1 MEEDILGILF
11 GVALFVLMI
20 FLIVTAGTVMF
31 FAAIPAGIGYSIYW
45 FQVKS
50 PAAQERQASERT
62 LQLYNAVK
70 CKFTAI
76 DIAQFIGDRI
86 GYPDGGDHNVDVQFS
101 IASRLVGVEELD
113 SYPPPPPEL
122 CDTIEGGRYRDF
134 LNQVSP
140 EDFEKRLAHIC
151 RVAQLCAEPPT
162 NDNVANVIYTAVE
175 TLDDGRDIL
184 PKTRKRLDD
193 NFVAQKEVAPRA
205 YDGDDIIDA
214 YLRGTPL
221 ALMGEMLHDDTVSI
235 PDGLRTTHQ
244 IIVGGSGHGKTQCLQ
259 EMIVKDL
266 EDDNACVIVMDSQG
280 EMLEKLLH
288 VVSWDRCMYLDGGN
302 LHQPLGLGAFE
313 IGSTLKIE
321 DEPKLRTAVALY
333 EHMFS
338 SRETKLTTKQSTLY
352 RYLSRFLMV
361 IPGANFD
368 TALTLLEHGH
378 EGYAEHISQLDT
390 TSQTFIQS
398 NLDNPK
404 AKGASQAYKQ
414 TRQEVAQ
421 RIYTLLESRAISQMF
436 NAPVSKVD
444 IGQAIKDNR
453 VILINT
459 AQSVLGD
466 EGASLFGR
474 YCLAQIAMEVLSR
487 QPTTKRV
494 YFYIDEAQEYLSGDP
509 VIHRLFE
516 QGRKRGLCMVC
527 AFHRLG
533 QVPDLEDMLKT
544 LTSIK
549 LVGGVSASD
558 AAKLAK
564 ELDTDTETIR
574 AQPELSFWAWFRGR
588 GNGVY
593 RVTAGLLE
601 DKIASGPDDIE
612 TLKGMMV
619 EEYHYNPLD
628 TEGLDPD
635 MPEEELNSSE
645 AEPSEPDFDGQ
656 WADIDP
662 DAPQHLD

>member
-1 MEEDILGILF
+1 MDEDIISILI
-11 GVALFVLMI
+11 GVSILVA
-20 FLIVTAGTVMF
+20 TVMLVVAAGAVVF

-50 PAAQERQASERT
+50 PDARERRARDRTHQLYKEVKRRFTAFDVPAYFRQTLHSDDPHVLDILSNIAAQ
-62 LQLYNAVK
+62 LV
-70 CKFTAI
+70 TAE
-76 DIAQFIGDRI
+76 G
-86 GYPDGGDHNVDVQFS
+86 
-101 IASRLVGVEELD
+101 LD
-113 SYPPPPPEL
+113 EYPPEPPIK

-134 LNQVSP
+134 LNAVSP
-140 EDFEKRLAHIC
+140 DEYQARIAHIAH
-151 RVAQLCAEPPT
+151 VANLSALPPT
-162 NDNVANVIYTAVE
+162 NENIATILLHAVSQGE
-175 TLDDGRDIL
+175 PVVQL
-184 PKTRKRLDD
+184 PKT
-193 NFVAQKEVAPRA
+193 AQKIDENFIELKSVTPQE
-205 YDGDDIIDA
+205 YDGDNIIWD
-214 YLRGTPL
+214 YFKGTPL
-221 ALMGEMLHDDTVSI
+221 TLMSEIFHDDSVSI
-235 PDGLRTTHQ
+235 PDELRTQHQ
-244 IIVGGSGHGKTQCLQ
+244 IIVAGSGHGKTQCLQ
-259 EMIVKDL
+259 EMILKDFDD
-266 EDDNACVIVMDSQG
+266 EDACVIVMDSQE

-368 TALTLLEHGH
+368 TALHILEHGF
-378 EGYAEHISQLDT
+378 EDYAGHVAKLDT

-404 AKGASQAYKQ
+404 VKGASQAYKQ

-444 IGQAIKDNR
+444 IGKAIKDNR
-453 VILINT
+453 IILINT
-459 AQSVLGD
+459 AQSVLGE

-487 QPTTKRV
+487 APTKRRV

-516 QGRKRGLCMVC
+516 QGRKRGLCMIC

-549 LVGGVSASD
+549 FAGGVSASD
-558 AAKLAK
+558 AGKLAK
-564 ELDTDTETIR
+564 ELDTDAETIR
-574 AQPELSFWAWFRGR
+574 AQPALSFWAWFRGK

-593 RVTAGLLE
+593 RVSPGRLE
-601 DKIASGPDDIE
+601 DIIANDPDDPE
-612 TLKGMMV
+612 TLKSMMIQ
-619 EEYHYNPLD
+619 EYHYTPEAKKPD
-628 TEGLDPD
+628 DPD
-635 MPEEELNSSE
+635 APETPETASDDDPD
-645 AEPSEPDFDGQ
+645 EPPEPNFDDH

-662 DAPQHLD
+662 DAPQKLD